1 VIALLSRF
9 LHRREDANE
18 TLSHPLRTVSN
29 MRTHE
34 MFLDPRHP
42 GLVHASVTCEANIG
56 LLFEVEGLRGPVDL
70 VDDLVAGAHDL
81 GLVAATWDV
90 RDHEPCTECC
100 LVMTTEWAIAA

>member
-1 VIALLSRF
+1 M
-9 LHRREDANE
+9 
-18 TLSHPLRTVSN
+18 VSN

-42 GLVHASVTCEANIG
+42 GIAHASAICEHNIG
-56 LLFEVEGLRGPVDL
+56 LLFEVEGLRGPVDMIDEL
-70 VDDLVAGAHDL
+70 IAGAHEL

-100 LVMTTEWAIAA
+100 LVMTNEWAMAA